1 VSKGGLKVAGWDLR
15 LRSRRGGAGFAVGAC
30 ACFFASSVVNF
41 DALSRRALAA
51 SGQLGVLVEMLGGP
65 GGGGGGGDEEDAMGP
80 PSFQFAP
87 AQGMPSACLPVP
99 MVSLSM
105 LAQFCRD
112 ADGRASLRMLQPHTQ
127 QRLLT
132 LLLEKTRA
140 VVSSLAQGDELYG
153 RNHAQC
159 TELLVFALSHA
170 TALVA
175 SLPPIDLNATPVMK
189 KTTSSKKAPSPPPPL
204 GLVRCPSPDICV
216 LPCASLPPQSTTV
229 ATGLRSGGVRGM
241 PLSGGGAVRPGL
253 GP

>member
-1 VSKGGLKVAGWDLR
+1 M
-15 LRSRRGGAGFAVGAC
+15 C
-30 ACFFASSVVNF
+30 ACVFGASSVVNF
-41 DALSRRALAA
+41 DAHSRRALAA
-51 SGQLGVLVEMLGGP
+51 SGHLGVLVEMLGGP
-65 GGGGGGGDEEDAMGP
+65 GGGGGGDQEDAMGP

-112 ADGRASLRMLQPHTQ
+112 ADGRASLRTLPPHAQ

-159 TELLVFALSHA
+159 TELLVFSLGHA

-175 SLPPIDLNATPVMK
+175 SLPPADPSVTPVK
-189 KTTSSKKAPSPPPPL
+189 KTISSKKAPPPPPPL
-204 GLVRCPSPDICV
+204 GLVRCPSPSI
-216 LPCASLPPQSTTV
+216 LPTPCASHWPQSMTV
-229 ATGLRSGGVRGM
+229 ATGCASMVSVGCL
-241 PLSGGGAVRPGL
+241 
-253 GP
+253 